1 MHEPAMQHAPDNRA
15 VTADTLV
22 TLLNLA
28 RRARHARDASEL
40 AFMLVNESFVLA
52 PYRQAALWM
61 NDSGICALSG
71 VSAPEHNAPFV
82 QWLKRV
88 AQQLHSKSQSDVQ
101 ANALAFTADDLP
113 EDLSESWSEWW
124 PAHAVMIPLRAGK
137 HELGALFLV
146 REEPWTDMEFALLN
160 EWTDAWVQAWQLQHR
175 NTAHGRFAA
184 WLTAV
189 TDKQNWRRAPK
200 AMLQSLAPS
209 RIKQT
214 VFDLWRV
221 RWRRYTLLACLV
233 LMLPVRLTVLATGEL
248 VPANPAVI
256 RAPLDGVVEQVLVQP
271 NQHVKAGDQLF
282 LLDRT
287 TLESRLGVASQA
299 LATAQAEYRQQAQLA
314 VFDPKSKA
322 QLATLQGTIA
332 ERQADVDY
340 LQEQL
345 QRSVVTAPRDGI
357 VLFDDPSEWIG
368 RPVTTGER
376 MAGIGDEHDVEI
388 EAWLAPG
395 DLIAM
400 PDKAPV
406 TLYLNTSP
414 LAPVKAQMKYVQ
426 YEATQRPDGTLA
438 YRLRATLDKGQ
449 ASQRVGLK
457 GTAKVAG
464 ERVPLAYWIL
474 RRPLAIARQF
484 VGL

>member
-1 MHEPAMQHAPDNRA
+1 MQHAADNKG

-22 TLLNLA
+22 TLLGLA

-52 PYRQAALWM
+52 SYRQAALWI
-61 NDSGICALSG
+61 NHEGVRALSG

-82 QWLKRV
+82 QWLQRI
-88 AQQLHSKSQSDVQ
+88 AQHLQDKVQ
-101 ANALAFTADDLP
+101 GNALAFTAHDLP
-113 EDLSESWSEWW
+113 KDLNEDWSEWW
-124 PAHAVMIPLRAGK
+124 PANAALIPLRAGK
-137 HELGALFLV
+137 QELGALFLT

-160 EWTDAWVQAWQLQHR
+160 EWIDAWIPAWRLQHR
-175 NTAHGRFAA
+175 DTTQGRFTA
-184 WLTAV
+184 WLTLV

-200 AMLQSLAPS
+200 AMLSALAPG
-209 RIKQT
+209 RIQQT
-214 VFDLWRV
+214 LLDLWRV
-221 RWRRYTLLACLV
+221 PWRRYTALACLV
-233 LMLPVRLTVLATGEL
+233 LMLPVRLTVLAGGEL

-271 NQHVKAGDQLF
+271 NQHVKVGDQLF
-282 LLDRT
+282 ALDRT
-287 TLESRLGVASQA
+287 TLESRVSVASQA

-322 QLATLQGTIA
+322 QLALLQGTIA

-345 QRSVVTAPRDGI
+345 QRSIVTAPRDGI

-376 MAGIGDEHDVEI
+376 MASIGDEHDVEI

-395 DLIAM
+395 DLIVM
-400 PDKAPV
+400 PANAPV

-414 LAPVKAQMKYVQ
+414 LAPVKAQVKYVQ

-438 YRLRATLDKGQ
+438 YRLRATLDKEQ
-449 ASQRVGLK
+449 ALQRVGLK

-464 ERVPLAYWIL
+464 ERVPLVYWIL

-484 VGL
+484 IGL